1 MATSIIEKY
10 GKINLDDLTA
20 AEFMQHLRETGFNEN
35 VGLPDVDNLNMNEED
50 TLFWSKF
57 RGDFIDL
64 RDYLVAETISAK
76 KDILKNWNKQR
87 VTLVRE
93 HILNIWTYNKQLR
106 EDLEKELEMINMII
120 YGYADEN
127 EN

>member
-1 MATSIIEKY
+1 
-10 GKINLDDLTA
+10 
-20 AEFMQHLRETGFNEN
+20 
-35 VGLPDVDNLNMNEED
+35 MNEED
-50 TLFWSKF
+50 ALFWSKF

-64 RDYLVAETISAK
+64 RDYLLADTISAK
-76 KDILKNWNKQR
+76 KDVLKDWNKQR

-106 EDLEKELEMINMII
+106 QDLEKELEMINMII

>member
-35 VGLPDVDNLNMNEED
+35 VGLPDVDKLDMNEED
-50 TLFWSKF
+50 ALFWSKF

-64 RDYLVAETISAK
+64 RDYLLADTISAK
-76 KDILKNWNKQR
+76 KDVLKDWNKQR

-106 EDLEKELEMINMII
+106 QDLEKELEMINMII